1 MASSELLP
9 PAPLAT
15 ACDADGVLAS
25 PAEKRGEGSPG
36 VRHVLFYHLAVK
48 TQEQRGLIPLW
59 FKAPSVRWMPHVGAS
74 RKRTSSTHQA
84 KAATPPKVSFFFI
97 AE

>member
-9 PAPLAT
+9 PAPLAI

-25 PAEKRGEGSPG
+25 PAEKRSEGSPG
-36 VRHVLFYHLAVK
+36 MRHESFYHVAVK

-59 FKAPSVRWMPHVGAS
+59 FKAPSVRWMPRVGAS
-74 RKRTSSTHQA
+74 QKKDQQHLPSESRDAPQSEL
-84 KAATPPKVSFFFI
+84 FF
-97 AE
+97 